1 MMKKTLITGAT
12 GFIGVNLIRRL
23 LLEGWR
29 VHIIIRPDT
38 SMAILGNICEQVT
51 VFTHDGSTLNML
63 NIMAEVKPDVVFH
76 LASLFLVTHQ
86 TKDIEPLITSNLL
99 LGTQLLDAMI
109 QNDVE
114 YIVNTGTSWQHFN
127 NDNYTPVNLYAAT
140 KNAFEMVLRF
150 YTSST
155 TIKAIT
161 LKLFDTY
168 GANDP
173 RAKLFSLLQKTSKNS
188 QPLAMSPGEQL
199 IDIVYIDDV
208 VDAFVTAADRL
219 LKREANSFEEFS
231 VTSGR
236 PIKLKDLVEIYSQ
249 ITGEILPIIWGGRPY
264 RDREVMVPWNT
275 GQPLPGWRAKVTF
288 ENGVKLVQRIE
299 DGGL

>member
-1 MMKKTLITGAT
+1 MMKKALITGAT

-23 LLEGWR
+23 LLEGWH
-29 VHIIIRPDT
+29 VHIIIRPNT

-51 VFTHDGSTLNML
+51 VFTHDGSALNML
-63 NIMAEVKPDVVFH
+63 NIMPEVKPDIVFH
-76 LASLFLVTHQ
+76 LASLFLAAHQ
-86 TKDIEPLITSNLL
+86 TKDIKPLITNNLL
-99 LGTQLLDAMI
+99 LGTQLLDAMAK
-109 QNDVE
+109 NDVQ

-140 KNAFEMVLRF
+140 KNAFEMILRF

-155 TIKAIT
+155 SIKAIT

-173 RAKLFSLLQKTSKNS
+173 RAKLFSLLQKASKNV

-236 PIKLKDLVEIYSQ
+236 PIKLKDLVEIYIQ
-249 ITGEILPIIWGGRPY
+249 ITGEILPLIWGARTY

-275 GQPLPGWRAKVTF
+275 GQSLPGWHAKVTF
-288 ENGVKLVQRIE
+288 ENGIKLIQRIE

>member
-1 MMKKTLITGAT
+1 MMKKALITGAT

-23 LLEGWR
+23 LLEGWH
-29 VHIIIRPDT
+29 VHIIIRPNT

-51 VFTHDGSTLNML
+51 VFTHDGSALNML
-63 NIMAEVKPDVVFH
+63 NIMTEVKPDIVFH
-76 LASLFLVTHQ
+76 LASLFLAAHQ
-86 TKDIEPLITSNLL
+86 TKDIKPLITNNLL
-99 LGTQLLDAMI
+99 LGTQLLDAMAK
-109 QNDVE
+109 NDVQ

-140 KNAFEMVLRF
+140 KNAFEMILRF

-155 TIKAIT
+155 SIKAIT

-173 RAKLFSLLQKTSKNS
+173 RAKLFSLLQKASKNV

-236 PIKLKDLVEIYSQ
+236 PIKLKDLVEIYIQ
-249 ITGEILPIIWGGRPY
+249 ITGEILPLIWGARTY

-275 GQPLPGWRAKVTF
+275 GQSLPGWHAKVTF
-288 ENGVKLVQRIE
+288 ENGIKLIQRIE